1 MEAAFVLVPL
11 MMVLFEL
18 FIFGVA
24 IAGTVFWVWMLV
36 DCATNEPSTGNDK
49 LMWVL
54 IILFTHLVGA
64 IIYYFVRRP
73 QRRSLYGQ

>member
-1 MEAAFVLVPL
+1 MVPL

-18 FIFGVA
+18 FIFGAA
-24 IAGTVFWVWMLV
+24 IAGTVFWVWMLI

-49 LMWVL
+49 IMWVL
-54 IILFTHLVGA
+54 IILFTHMVGA